1 MRSLKLAALFAAVML
16 IWVNDVEAKEKG
28 DWVVRAGVSYID
40 PKSDNGSLVIPELD
54 LDSTIRV
61 DSATMLTFDGT
72 YMITNNFGVELLAA
86 LPFKHDISVDGLGEV
101 GSTKHLPPTLS
112 AVYHF
117 NTAGRWQPYIGAGV
131 NWTIFF
137 DESEKGVLDDL
148 DASLKLKDSW
158 GLAAVVGIDVMLT
171 DTMFINGNI
180 RYMDIDSDVKI
191 TVPGDDADLVVK
203 TTANIDPLV
212 YAINIGW
219 VF

>member
-28 DWVVRAGVSYID
+28 DWIVRAGVSYID
-40 PKSDNGSLVIPELD
+40 PKSNNGSLVIPELD

-61 DSATMLTFDGT
+61 DSAAMLTFDGT
-72 YMITNNFGVELLAA
+72 YMITDNFGVELLAA

-117 NTAGRWQPYIGAGV
+117 NTSGKWQPYVGAGV

-137 DESEKGVLDDL
+137 DENEKGVLDDL
-148 DASLKLKDSW
+148 DANLKLKDSW

-191 TVPGDDADLVVK
+191 TVPGDPDLVVRS
-203 TTANIDPLV
+203 TAKIDPLV

-219 VF
+219 IF